1 MAGTLMQTL
10 LCAPTALL
18 HSATALARRF
28 VVWALKGGAIPQH
41 VAFIMDGNRRFA
53 VRNCMSRAQGHREGY
68 DRLVDAL
75 QWCLDLGINYVTVY
89 AFSIENFKRP
99 ESEVDDIMDLA
110 ADKLEEILQERDLV
124 RRHGVQVRVIG
135 ELQLLP
141 PKVQLAA
148 ARVMSATQSHTR
160 GVLNICFS
168 YTQVP
173 HTQCLRAR
181 ARILRPD
188 ALQPLTVT
196 LLVVLRCRS
205 QHEISAAAEAV
216 ARGISC
222 ELIHEE
228 DVRRALIYESLH
240 TAGCPPVDLLVR
252 TSGETRLSDFMLC
265 QANHAI
271 LEFTSVFWPEFGFFN
286 LLVSIVRFQL
296 LSKNHHGKA
305 IRAISQRR
313 TACAEFVQSG
323 QSCGEI

>member
-168 YTQVP
+168 YT
-173 HTQCLRAR
+173 
-181 ARILRPD
+181 
-188 ALQPLTVT
+188 
-196 LLVVLRCRS
+196 S